1 MTYSRPVTEIMRQ
14 RFSCRTY
21 LDQPIAEEQRRLLAD
36 FISSSRQGPCGASAR
51 FKLVAATEQGRNP
64 LQRLGTYGFI
74 KGAKGF
80 IVGAVGHSDK
90 NLEDYG
96 YLMERAILFATD
108 MGLGTCWLGGTFT
121 KSSFAASISATD
133 GELVPAVT
141 SVGYIADQG
150 RSGDSIRQ
158 YVGANNRLPW
168 EHLFFQKK
176 FNVPLSTD
184 EAGAYAAPLE
194 MVRLGPSASNKQP
207 WRIVKD
213 GNAWHLYLQRTRG
226 YGDART
232 FGLLGLADLQ
242 RVDMGI
248 AMCHLELTAR
258 ELGLQGQWVIQEP
271 EIEKPNRLTE
281 YTASWLS

>member
-21 LDQPIAEEQRRLLAD
+21 LEQPIAEEQRRLLAD
-36 FISSSRQGPCGASAR
+36 FTSSSRQGPCGAPVR
-51 FKLVAATEQGRNP
+51 FKVVAATEQGRNP

-121 KSSFAASISATD
+121 KSSFAAKISATD

-141 SVGYIADQG
+141 SIGYIADQS
-150 RSGDSIRQ
+150 RSRDSIRRRVCFAARDGA
-158 YVGANNRLPW
+158 VGTVCFKQAAVENRQGWECLALVPAANPGVWRCP
-168 EHLFFQKK
+168 HLRA
-176 FNVPLSTD
+176 LG
-184 EAGAYAAPLE
+184 AGRFAA
-194 MVRLGPSASNKQP
+194 
-207 WRIVKD
+207 
-213 GNAWHLYLQRTRG
+213 RG
-226 YGDART
+226 HGHRHVS
-232 FGLLGLADLQ
+232 F
-242 RVDMGI
+242 
-248 AMCHLELTAR
+248 
-258 ELGLQGQWVIQEP
+258 
-271 EIEKPNRLTE
+271 
-281 YTASWLS
+281 

>member
-1 MTYSRPVTEIMRQ
+1 MCFSEPVTDIIRQ

-21 LDQPIAEEQRRLLAD
+21 LDQPIAEEQRRRLAE
-36 FISSSRQGPCGASAR
+36 FISSPRPGPWGASAR
-51 FKLVAATEQGRNP
+51 FRLVAATEQGPNP
-64 LQRLGTYGFI
+64 LKGLGTYGFI

-80 IVGAVGHSDK
+80 IVGAVGHSNK

-121 KSSFAASISATD
+121 KTSFSARISATD
-133 GELVPAVT
+133 RELVPAVT
-141 SVGYIADQG
+141 SIGYIADQS
-150 RSGDSIRQ
+150 RSRDSIRRR
-158 YVGANNRLPW
+158 VGADNRLPW
-168 EHLFFQKK
+168 EHLFFQKRFK
-176 FNVPLSTD
+176 APLSP
-184 EAGAYAAPLE
+184 EQAGAYAAPLE

-248 AMCHLELTAR
+248 AMCHLEMTAR
-258 ELGLQGQWVIQEP
+258 ELGLKGQWVVQEP
-271 EIEKPNRLTE
+271 EIEKPDRLTE
-281 YTASWLS
+281 YTASWLG